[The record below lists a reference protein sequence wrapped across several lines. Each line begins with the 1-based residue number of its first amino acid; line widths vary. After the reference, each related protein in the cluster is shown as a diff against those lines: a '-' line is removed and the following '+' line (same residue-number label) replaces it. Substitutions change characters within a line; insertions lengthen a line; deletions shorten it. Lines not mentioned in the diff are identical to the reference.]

1 MTDGGEAVGRP
12 GAGGELFRPV
22 SHGRMSGVIVE
33 QIRLLIRQGKL
44 KPGDRL
50 PAERDLCDRF
60 EVSRVTVREALRV
73 LEAAG
78 LVEIRV
84 GAHGGA
90 FVIAPSSTRVG
101 AGLADLLSMSSL
113 SAAEVT
119 EARLLLELGIIPM
132 VCARA
137 TAQDVAELRG
147 ICQRALQ
154 SLGDHDYQLSLST
167 EFHFRVAQAAHNGA
181 IELLVRSLREA
192 MLLSLARAH
201 EEAPVSEQGVHEHLA
216 FVDAI
221 EARDTEKATA
231 IMQAHLHRTAARVGM
246 ETLKGTPQK

>member
-1 MTDGGEAVGRP
+1 MNPDAARP
-12 GAGGELFRPV
+12 ADTGGELFRPV
-22 SHGRMSGVIVE
+22 NHGRMSEMIVE
-33 QIRLLIRQGKL
+33 QIRLLIRQGRL

-50 PAERDLCDRF
+50 PAERDLCERF
-60 EVSRVTVREALRV
+60 DVSRVTIREALRV

-84 GAHGGA
+84 GARGGA
-90 FVIAPSSTRVG
+90 FVTAPSSGRVG

-119 EARLLLELGIIPM
+119 EARQVLELGIIPI
-132 VCARA
+132 VCERA
-137 TAQDVAELRG
+137 TPEDIADLRA
-147 ICQRALQ
+147 ICQHARKA
-154 SLGDHDYQLSLST
+154 LGDHDYQLSLST

-192 MLLSLARAH
+192 MLMSLARAH
-201 EEAPVSEQGVHEHLA
+201 QEAPIGEQGLQEHMA

-221 EARDTEKATA
+221 EARDSDRAAA
-231 IMQAHLHRTAARVGM
+231 IMRKHLQRTAARVGM
-246 ETLKGTPQK
+246 S